1 MTSETATTPAA
12 GDALRVIPAEV
23 AGATRAMFLS
33 TTSAFPMLRGPM
45 VAYAPEDDGAGGGAA
60 PGGEADQDDDND
72 QDDEDS
78 DADRDDDDG
87 DDDDQDDEDNEDEED
102 LEDVEFEGK
111 NYKLPKE
118 VKRGLLREADYTQ
131 KTQALSAA
139 AKALDAER
147 VQHAEMTQALRAD
160 LGKVHSLE
168 DRVEKFKALPWEQLR
183 ASNPDEYRE
192 LRDEYQIARDDLLEA
207 QGSLKQKEDDFREKE
222 RQSDATRL
230 SETEAALRNPETG
243 IKGWGPQLFQELV
256 GFAGTHGLSPSDLRQ
271 ASVGEWKLLHLAKLG
286 AQAQQQQQKVQRHK
300 TTQKT
305 RPAAEVKGNAPSQGL
320 NSVKSTDEWM
330 RRRSAQAAKRSRS

>member
-12 GDALRVIPAEV
+12 GDALRLPATEV
-23 AGATRAMFLS
+23 AGNSRAMFLS

-45 VAYAPEDDGAGGGAA
+45 VTYAPEDDGAGGGAA
-60 PGGEADQDDDND
+60 GGGEDDHDDADADQDDD
-72 QDDEDS
+72 DS
-78 DADRDDDDG
+78 DDRDDADS
-87 DDDDQDDEDNEDEED
+87 DDDRDDDEDNEDED

-131 KTQALSAA
+131 KTQALATA
-139 AKALDAER
+139 RQALDAER
-147 VQHAEMTQALRAD
+147 TQHAEMTQALRAD
-160 LGKVHSLE
+160 LGKVHALE

-192 LRDEYQIARDDLLEA
+192 LRDEFQIARDDLLEA
-207 QGSLKQKEDDFREKE
+207 QGSLKQKEEGLRDQE
-222 RQSDATRL
+222 RQTDATRL
-230 SETEAALRNPETG
+230 RETEAALANPETG

-256 GFAGTHGLSPSDLRQ
+256 GFAGTHGIDPSDLRQ

-300 TTQKT
+300 ATQKT

-320 NSVKSTDEWM
+320 ASVKSTDEWM
-330 RRRSAQAAKRSRS
+330 RRRSAQVAKRGRS